1 MSGSHGQSFTST
13 EVVVLYSIGD
23 SGKSTVVSSNSTQFI
38 LYMYY
43 ACGWLAGATWWLIAA
58 LQHDINRNRAHQI
71 A

>member
-38 LYMYY
+38 LYMHY
-43 ACGWLAGATWWLIAA
+43 ACGWLAGATWW
-58 LQHDINRNRAHQI
+58 
-71 A
+71 